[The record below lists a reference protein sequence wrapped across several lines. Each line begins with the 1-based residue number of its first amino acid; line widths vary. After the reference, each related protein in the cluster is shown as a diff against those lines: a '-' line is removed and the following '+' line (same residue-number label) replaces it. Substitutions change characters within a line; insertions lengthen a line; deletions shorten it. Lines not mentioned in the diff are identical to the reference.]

1 MATPTAADPTGM
13 IRAKDL
19 HALLKQHVD
28 DQGGSGGA
36 MLTTGKGAT
45 LSAAGFDGVEA
56 PRSVSAIAA
65 HVWAHLALLP
75 ARSDSG
81 DLRTLVFCVEG
92 GHLALGELLEGGS
105 HFVVLYATTREPVSD
120 VLARLATLQQKV
132 LEQFGDALA
141 AEPEKADAPATG
153 ERTVLGPEETPR

>member
-1 MATPTAADPTGM
+1 M
-13 IRAKDL
+13 
-19 HALLKQHVD
+19 
-28 DQGGSGGA
+28 
-36 MLTTGKGAT
+36 
-45 LSAAGFDGVEA
+45 
-56 PRSVSAIAA
+56 SAIAA

-153 ERTVLGPEETPR
+153 ERTALGPEETPR

>member
-1 MATPTAADPTGM
+1 MATPTASDPTGM

-45 LSAAGFDGVEA
+45 LSAAGFDSVEA

-153 ERTVLGPEETPR
+153 ERTALGPEETPR

>member
-1 MATPTAADPTGM
+1 MATPTAPDPAGM

-153 ERTVLGPEETPR
+153 ERTALGPEETPR